1 MTEERRSGLISSMKF
16 TLPEFEI
23 EILVMLIRRLLKI
36 VGVGSR
42 LQHNLTHLTLSPTI
56 HDMKNTIPE
65 LTVPIT
71 HQPLKQLDQCMW
83 ENCAIPRFPS
93 VTREIPTETKYSLIY
108 LHIRVIRL
116 CLSVV
121 DLVRNSVE
129 GVLLFFCA

>member
-1 MTEERRSGLISSMKF
+1 MKF

-42 LQHNLTHLTLSPTI
+42 LRHNLTRLTLSPTV
-56 HDMKNTIPE
+56 HDMKNTIPK
-65 LTVPIT
+65 LTVPIS
-71 HQPLKQLDQCMW
+71 HQPLKQLDQCVW
-83 ENCAIPRFPS
+83 ENCTIPRFPS
-93 VTREIPTETKYSLIY
+93 VTREIPTETKYSLIDA
-108 LHIRVIRL
+108 HIGVICL

-121 DLVRNSVE
+121 DLICNSVE